1 MDFSIAPPIR
11 RLGALISALSLLWS
25 PAFAASQGSA
35 AAQPA
40 AQDARTLCQA
50 IGRRLKSVPES
61 RCLSAGLK
69 VAEGRSVQGRPL
81 LMRDVTPKALPAT
94 ASNGA
99 VTRPPRVLLIGGI
112 HGDELASVSIVFN
125 WLSRMDTPEGKS
137 FQWRVIPLANPDGMF
152 SSPARRTNAH
162 GVDLN
167 RNFASRDWPNQ
178 AQRYWAQN
186 THSDPR
192 RNPGTTAASE
202 PETRWLQTQVED
214 FRPDVIV
221 SVHAPYGVL
230 DFDGPTRTPPQHF
243 GRLRL
248 NRLGIY
254 PGSLGNYAGMDRSI
268 PVITLEFPMAATV
281 PKEAELDKVWADM
294 VRWMRGNVPPRG

>member
-1 MDFSIAPPIR
+1 M
-11 RLGALISALSLLWS
+11 LALMLI
-25 PAFAASQGSA
+25 G

-40 AQDARTLCQA
+40 TAAPAPIAAATPAADQGAQNALCQA
-50 IGRRLKSVPES
+50 LGRRLKSVPAT
-61 RCLSAGLK
+61 RCTGAGLK
-69 VAEGRSVQGRPL
+69 AAGGYSVQGRPL
-81 LMRDVTPKALPAT
+81 LVRDVTPKALPAT

-99 VTRPPRVLLIGGI
+99 ITRPPRVLLIGGI

-125 WLSRMDTPEGKS
+125 WLSRMDTPEGKA
-137 FQWRVIPLANPDGMF
+137 FQWRVIPIANPDGLLN
-152 SSPARRTNAH
+152 SPARRTNAN
-162 GVDLN
+162 GIDLN
-167 RNFASRDWPNQ
+167 RNFASRDWPAQ
-178 AQRYWAQN
+178 AQHYWSQN

-202 PETRWLQTQVED
+202 PETRWLQKQVED

-230 DFDGPTRTPPQHF
+230 DFDGPTRKPPEHF

-268 PVITLEFPMAATV
+268 PVITLEFPMAASM
-281 PKEAELDKVWADM
+281 PKEAELNKVWGDM
-294 VRWMRGNVPPRG
+294 VQWMRNNVPPRG